1 MYNFG
6 IEDVNLNTLDRIIDE
21 INSKFG
27 YRSELAIFS
36 CAVARELQKVA
47 YEIRDKKLKLK
58 TKL

>member
-6 IEDVNLNTLDRIIDE
+6 IEDVNLNTLDKAMDE

-27 YRSELAIFS
+27 YRSELAMFS

-47 YEIRDKKLKLK
+47 YEIRDKKLKIED
-58 TKL
+58 